1 MIKLDVFE
9 SPQEA
14 NIVKGMLE
22 SNGIPAFVQDD
33 NNLYVPVFNG
43 VSIYVNE
50 RDLEKARQLLK
61 SHRD

>member
-22 SNGIPAFVQDD
+22 NNGIPAFVQDD
-33 NNLYVPVFNG
+33 NNLYVPVFNS

-50 RDLEKARQLLK
+50 RDLKKAHQLLK

>member
-1 MIKLDVFE
+1 MVKLDVFE

-22 SNGIPAFVQDD
+22 NNGIPVLVQDD

-50 RDLEKARQLLK
+50 NDLEKARELLK
-61 SHRD
+61 SHHD

>member
-22 SNGIPAFVQDD
+22 SNGIPAFVQDG